1 MKREIKQQIDMNHI
15 VLTEDEKSAMRSVL
29 VARIKNGR
37 KHHSVAYVWQNILHP
52 LRIAM
57 AGFAGIVLVVSGMS
71 YAAEHSLPG
80 DGLYPIKVEVN
91 ERMRSWTAFS
101 KEAEAEWNIVRTT
114 RRLEEV
120 EQLVAS
126 GSFSKDLQVEVN
138 SRLEKNA
145 DEANE
150 TIAHLKKERITIAAD
165 TSARLESALRVH
177 ERALLQVAEGRMELT
192 SQLSVI
198 LDTVRKKTES
208 VSEIRK
214 GIEMELAEKDSKG
227 NSKHVTEQERATST
241 DSSFTAGTTTR
252 KNISTSTKEST
263 EKRDSLQ

>member
-15 VLTEDEKSAMRSVL
+15 VLTEDEKNAMRSFL
-29 VARIKNGR
+29 VSHMKNDR
-37 KHHSVAYVWQNILHP
+37 KRYFAAHVWQNILHP
-52 LRIAM
+52 FRIAT
-57 AGFAGIVLVVSGMS
+57 AGFAGIILLVSGMS

-80 DGLYPIKVEVN
+80 DGLYPIKVEIN

-101 KEAEAEWNIVRTT
+101 REAEAEWNIVRTT

-126 GSFSKDLQVEVN
+126 GNFSKDLQVEVN

-177 ERALLQVAEGRMELT
+177 ERALLQVVEGRMELT
-192 SQLSVI
+192 NQLSVI

-208 VSEIRK
+208 VAEIRK

-227 NSKHVTEQERATST
+227 NSNNTAQERATST
-241 DSSFTAGTTTR
+241 DSSLTTGTTTH
-252 KNISTSTKEST
+252 KNISTSTKELP
-263 EKRDSLQ
+263 EKRDTLR